1 MKKLRKRILCVIML
15 LVLGGT
21 CLLFLFSY
29 RNARDSMISQ
39 AEKNYSV
46 AAEKYA
52 QELSA
57 WINANA
63 AVIDSMAAE
72 ITVNKGYTQEP
83 EAFHRYL
90 AESFRQ
96 LNRNGVIYDIYF
108 TYPDSRMVCA
118 SDFIADGSVD
128 YAHEREWFTSAAGT
142 GELFYSTPYRDSD
155 SGKPIITISRGVY
168 ADNVL
173 QGVLAGD
180 IFVDMLVDIIS
191 GADAG
196 EDSYAFLVDQN
207 LGMIV
212 HPSDAYDFDDV
223 PKGVMDVPDAPYAE
237 VISKVRSGSGE
248 TVYLKDYDGI
258 TRGIVV
264 SRMSN
269 TGWYVGIATKKAELT
284 QGLNSLIRSFLI
296 AAAIVLVIGGA
307 AAVLLA
313 RAISRQPEGEPLQK
327 KKEAAA
333 EPQKKPESRGNP
345 EDGSAPGRIRRIA
358 PVVLIILLLGCMV
371 LYTTRVI
378 TDVSTKNI
386 HEVGEDRIS
395 AAAAELDNYL
405 GTVKSTLWVTAD
417 TVDHMVQSGASIGD
431 VLNYIT
437 AETENQQLHFDINNN
452 GIYGYVKGEYID
464 GSAWMPPENYDPARR
479 DWYRAATAAGGEA
492 VLVPPY
498 VDAQT
503 GAVILSVSRTLS
515 DGTSVI
521 SVDVLMN
528 HIQEIAAGMQ
538 IKEKGYGFIMD
549 KDGRLIAHR
558 DEEKQGRF
566 LTEEEDKLALFDR
579 IREVRN
585 GNFEI
590 TADRR
595 KSTVFVRQITDQW
608 YAVIVISNAE
618 LMAEVNE
625 QLMINVLICTAI
637 VAMIAFFYMI
647 SRRTEKNYSRRIEE
661 MRAEEQKQAY
671 EARALKLEME
681 AADQANQA
689 KSDFLAEMS
698 HEIRTPINAVLGM
711 NEMII
716 RESEQART
724 ETSPDRTAAAFN
736 NISIYAGNIESAGSN
751 LLSIIND
758 ILDFSKIEAGRM
770 NIAEAGYLLSSVLND
785 VSNIVYFRAKEKG
798 LDFQVEVDES
808 IPDGLYGDEVRI
820 RQVITNLL
828 GNAVKYTR
836 RGGVMLKVSG
846 EAEAVEPGKT
856 ITLTVSVQDTGIG
869 IREEDI
875 GKLFTKFQRVDMKR
889 NSTVEGT
896 GLGLAITHS
905 LLSMMGGEIRVESR
919 YGVGSTFTVTLP
931 QKIVSCKPVGNFQMK
946 FEKNVLGAKTYQE
959 TFRAPEAHILIVDD
973 TRMNLTVATGLLKS
987 TEIVIDTAVSGAE
1000 AIEYTRAVPYDLILM
1015 DQRMPKMDGTEALHR
1030 IREQQEGLNRETP
1043 VICLTADAVI
1053 GAKER
1058 YLSEGFTDYLT
1069 KPIDSKALEKLLI
1082 RYLPADKVTM
1092 IRKEEALEDHG
1103 GKKDEPSP
1111 YASLKAAGI
1120 QAKIGLSYC
1129 QGDDAF
1135 YRSLL
1140 REYALGAREKAPDMQ
1155 RSFREKSWKD
1165 YAILVHALKSS
1176 SRTIGAVSL
1185 SETAAQLETAANQ
1198 EDEAAIQNRHLCM
1211 MSQYDAAVQAI
1222 RAVIPMEDTPPD
1234 AEGDILEFLPE
1245 E

>member
-1 MKKLRKRILCVIML
+1 MKNPRKTVICVIML
-15 LVLGGT
+15 LVLAGT
-21 CLLFLFSY
+21 GLLFLFSY
-29 RNARDSMISQ
+29 RNARDSMTAQ
-39 AEKNYSV
+39 TEKNYSIV
-46 AAEKYA
+46 AEKYA

-72 ITVNKGYTQEP
+72 ITVNEVYMQEQ

-90 AESFRQ
+90 EESFRQ
-96 LNRNGVIYDIYF
+96 LNRDGVIYDIYF
-108 TYPDSRMVCA
+108 TYPDNRMVCA
-118 SDFIADGSVD
+118 SDFVSDGSLD
-128 YAHEREWFTSAAGT
+128 YTRERDWFTDAAGT

-180 IFVDMLVDIIS
+180 IFVDKLVDIIS

-223 PKGVMDVPDAPYAE
+223 PKGVMEVPDTPYAE
-237 VISKVRSGSGE
+237 VINKIRSGSDE
-248 TVYLKDYDGI
+248 TVYLRDYDGV
-258 TRGIVV
+258 TRGVVV

-269 TGWYVGIATKKAELT
+269 TGWYVGVATRKAALT
-284 QGLNSLIRSFLI
+284 QGLRSLIRSFRI
-296 AAAIVLVIGGA
+296 AAAVLLALAGA
-307 AAVLLA
+307 AAVLLI
-313 RAISRQPEGEPLQK
+313 RATDRKPDDEPSRK
-327 KKEAAA
+327 RKEAAA
-333 EPQKKPESRGNP
+333 KKKPESFGNP
-345 EDGSAPGRIRRIA
+345 EDGSAPGRIRRVA

-417 TVDHMVQSGASIGD
+417 TVDHMIQSGASIGEILD
-431 VLNYIT
+431 YIT
-437 AETENQQLHFDINNN
+437 VETENQQLHFDINYN

-464 GSAWMPPENYDPARR
+464 GSAWTPPDNYDPTRR
-479 DWYRAATAAGGEA
+479 DWYRAAAAAAGEA

-498 VDAQT
+498 VDTQT
-503 GAVILSVSRTLS
+503 GALILSVSRTLS
-515 DGTSVI
+515 DNASVI

-528 HIQEIAAGMQ
+528 QIQEIAAGMQ
-538 IKEKGYGFIMD
+538 IKEKGYGFIVD
-549 KDGRLIAHR
+549 KDGQLIAHQN
-558 DEEKQGRF
+558 EEKQGKY

-579 IREVRN
+579 IREVKN
-585 GNFEI
+585 GSFEI

-595 KSTVFVRQITDQW
+595 KSTVFVRQIIDQW

-637 VAMIAFFYMI
+637 VAMIVLFYMI
-647 SRRTEKNYSRRIEE
+647 SRSTEKNYSRRIEE

-716 RESEQART
+716 RESEQARL
-724 ETSPDRTAAAFN
+724 ETSPERTASAFN
-736 NISIYAGNIESAGSN
+736 NISIYAGNIESAGNN

-770 NIAEAGYLLSSVLND
+770 NIVQSSYLLSSVLND
-785 VSNIVYFRAKEKG
+785 VSNTVYFKAREKG
-798 LDFQVEVDES
+798 LDFQVEVDEL

-828 GNAVKYTR
+828 VNAVKYTR
-836 RGGVMLKVSG
+836 RGCVTLKVG
-846 EAEAVEPGKT
+846 CEAETVEPGKM
-856 ITLTVSVQDTGIG
+856 IMLTVSVQDTGIG

-875 GKLFTKFQRVDMKR
+875 GKLFTKFQRVDLKR

-905 LLSMMGGEIRVESR
+905 LLSMMGGEIRVESQ

-931 QKIVSCKPVGNFQMK
+931 QKIVSCESVGNFQTK
-946 FEKNVLGAKTYQE
+946 FEKNVLGGTTYQE

-973 TRMNLTVATGLLKS
+973 TRMNLTVVTGLLKS
-987 TEIVIDTAVSGAE
+987 TEIMIDTAVSGVE
-1000 AIEYTRAVPYDLILM
+1000 AIEYTRTTPYDLILM
-1015 DQRMPKMDGTEALHR
+1015 DQRMPKMDGTEALHW
-1030 IREQQEGLNRETP
+1030 IREQQDGLNHETP

-1082 RYLPADKVTM
+1082 RYLPPEKVNV
-1092 IRKEEALEDHG
+1092 IRREEHPGDDEE
-1103 GKKDEPSP
+1103 KKRETGLHT
-1111 YASLKAAGI
+1111 SLQAAGI
-1120 QAKIGLSYC
+1120 QAETGLSYC

-1135 YRSLL
+1135 YQSLL
-1140 REYALGAREKAPDMQ
+1140 REYALGAREKMPDMQ
-1155 RSFREKSWKD
+1155 HSFREKNWKD

-1185 SETAAQLETAANQ
+1185 SETAAQLEAAADQ
-1198 EDEAAIQNRHLCM
+1198 GDEAAIGNLHLCM
-1211 MSQYDAAVQAI
+1211 MGQYDAAVRAI
-1222 RAVIPMEDTPPD
+1222 RAVIPMEDAVPD
-1234 AEGDILEFLPE
+1234 AEGEILEFLPE